1 MVCGGEHVLLRYP
14 AQSSENPEHYAPQD
28 LVQELLNSGYYDQSA
43 DTIRRWATLTTH
55 STRDAKPRKGRSP
68 LIVFLPGQG
77 VLGFQYTILAE
88 DLASHG
94 YAIAVVD
101 YFSPSAPKRSF
112 KEDDSD
118 ALSDDMARAA
128 IAVIDDLKADQHWT
142 RFIRFE
148 EIAIAGHSIGGSA
161 ALEGPRLDRRFVAS
175 IDMDGAPFGKS
186 RSGTSAPAVILRSKP
201 VYSDADLA
209 KRGRSR
215 AAFDKMGVEASKVWD
230 AFRTKSTASVQVLSI
245 IGTGHMSFSDSPFSM
260 PDSISRFG
268 GKIIDPQRSRLIVAT
283 CVSEFFDHHV
293 RNRKGAD
300 RCTTFEETKNQ

>member
-1 MVCGGEHVLLRYP
+1 MWQPLVLALLGSVALSASPEPFLPAAPSGFRVGITSMVCGGEQVLLRYP
-14 AQSSENPEHYAPQD
+14 AQSSDNPEHYAPQD

-118 ALSDDMARAA
+118 ALS
-128 IAVIDDLKADQHWT
+128 
-142 RFIRFE
+142 
-148 EIAIAGHSIGGSA
+148 
-161 ALEGPRLDRRFVAS
+161 
-175 IDMDGAPFGKS
+175 
-186 RSGTSAPAVILRSKP
+186 
-201 VYSDADLA
+201 
-209 KRGRSR
+209 
-215 AAFDKMGVEASKVWD
+215 
-230 AFRTKSTASVQVLSI
+230 
-245 IGTGHMSFSDSPFSM
+245 
-260 PDSISRFG
+260 
-268 GKIIDPQRSRLIVAT
+268 
-283 CVSEFFDHHV
+283 
-293 RNRKGAD
+293 
-300 RCTTFEETKNQ
+300 